1 MKEHKNPVNCWLR
14 GTLGVSL
21 LAMALH
27 SAYAFLGWSRL
38 AMISPINES
47 VWEHL
52 KMGFWAVLLFGW
64 AEQVFGTGKMRN
76 FYPARAAEIS
86 VRLPGIVIFYYS
98 YTAFTGTNLL
108 WFDISSF
115 VLCVLLGRLVACRI
129 KRLHTLSDAW
139 QIGAVAYL
147 LLLVTLFAWM
157 TYHAPDAGIFQEP
170 SH

>member
-1 MKEHKNPVNCWLR
+1 MIERQSKTACWLR

-27 SAYAFLGWSRL
+27 SAYALLGWTRL

-76 FYPARAAEIS
+76 FYPARAIEVS
-86 VRLPGIVIFYYS
+86 VLLLGIVIFFYG
-98 YTAFTGTNLL
+98 YTALTGTNLL
-108 WFDISSF
+108 WLDISGF
-115 VLCVLLGRLVACRI
+115 VLFALLARVLACRV
-129 KRLHTLSDAW
+129 KTLKTLPDLW

-147 LLLVTLFAWM
+147 LLLVALFAWL
-157 TYHAPDAGIFQEP
+157 TYHAPDANIFRDS